1 LDELNRRYLAEQDL
15 FDMRNALDEP
25 RFFFGRR
32 ALIDEFVDAIGR
44 REHIALIGQ
53 RKIGKTSLLNVL
65 GQQLD
70 TFPIATADL
79 QSYSRED
86 DWPPKLFAK
95 LLASYDSWGHSRFG
109 ERWVPA
115 AGARAACRAPSFNR
129 PSVSTTPC
137 ATGWV

>member
-1 LDELNRRYLAEQDL
+1 MDELNRRYLAEQDL

-65 GQQLD
+65 GKQLD
-70 TFPIATADL
+70 TFPIAC
-79 QSYSRED
+79 
-86 DWPPKLFAK
+86 
-95 LLASYDSWGHSRFG
+95 LLYTSPSPRDS
-109 ERWVPA
+109 
-115 AGARAACRAPSFNR
+115 
-129 PSVSTTPC
+129 
-137 ATGWV
+137 

>member
-1 LDELNRRYLAEQDL
+1 
-15 FDMRNALDEP
+15 MRNALDEP